1 MKENRLGFRFR
12 LKRKHVHAH
21 IGGSSGTVYKEEVV
35 IAIRFLTEATFS
47 EELFYFSMGS
57 A

>member
-1 MKENRLGFRFR
+1 MKENRMGFRFR

-21 IGGSSGTVYKEEVV
+21 IGGSSGTVYKGEVV
-35 IAIRFLTEATFS
+35 IAIRFLAEATFS